1 MKKILLITI
10 IGIVFVGG
18 ISFYGGMQYG
28 KSSTETPNING
39 QFSRTMG
46 PQGGTRT
53 GSRAM
58 SGSQIRGGGMIA
70 GEVLSKD
77 STSITIKLPDGGSKN
92 IFLSSST
99 KVMRSTEGN
108 ISEIGVGTQIFG
120 QGTTNPDGSISAQT
134 IQLR

>member
-1 MKKILLITI
+1 MKKILLLVI
-10 IGIVFVGG
+10 IGIVIVGG
-18 ISFYGGMQYG
+18 CSFYGGIQYG
-28 KSSTETPNING
+28 KSTITTQNG

-46 PQGGTRT
+46 PQGTNRT

-58 SGSQIRGGGMIA
+58 SGSQVRGGGMIA

-77 STSITIKLPDGGSKN
+77 DTSITIKLPDGGSKN

-108 ISEIGVGTQIFG
+108 ISEIGIGTQIFG